1 MFSKLPQTFIKR
13 LGYLKKNLK
22 NTFTFC
28 LKREGVFLKTVILFL
43 QKFQQT
49 EIRNPTRALQDNGQ
63 NQEHLYGF

>member
-28 LKREGVFLKTVILFL
+28 LKREGVF
-43 QKFQQT
+43 
-49 EIRNPTRALQDNGQ
+49 
-63 NQEHLYGF
+63 